1 MKRILIFS
9 LVYYPKYSGAEIAV
23 KEITDRIKDIE
34 FHMVTM
40 RFDPHL
46 SRTEKIGNIYVHRI
60 GFANTSRLNK
70 LLFQFMAGVTA
81 LSLHRKYRF
90 DAVWAVMA
98 HSSGVPA
105 AIFKLTHTK
114 TPYILTLQEGDPPEY
129 VERVMR
135 PLWPLF
141 SRAFTKADIVQAIST
156 FLGTWARRR
165 GFTGPLEIIPNGASD
180 AAQTYTQKELSELK
194 KRVGKKEGDVLLLS
208 IGRLVHQK
216 AIDEII
222 RALTRLPQRIHF
234 LAVGDGPE
242 RGMLELLA
250 QELGVEKRVKFTG
263 HVDRSETAKYRA
275 IADIFVLPSRS
286 EGMGISLVSA
296 MASGLPVISTQE
308 GGIADFLFD
317 AKRNPDKETTGWAV
331 DKDDSEQIARSVEDI
346 LAHPEQAKKVTET
359 ARHLVSQ
366 KYNWDVIAKDMRE
379 RVFQRVL

>member
-23 KEITDRIKDIE
+23 KEITDRLKDME

-70 LLFQFMAGVTA
+70 LLFQFIAGTAA

-105 AIFKLTHTK
+105 AIFKLIHTK
-114 TPYILTLQEGDPPEY
+114 IPYILTLQEGDPPEY

-141 SRAFTKADIVQAIST
+141 SRAFTSADVVQAIST
-156 FLGTWARRR
+156 FLGAWAGRR

-180 AAQTYTQKELSELK
+180 VSQTYTQKELSELK

-222 RALTRLPQRIHF
+222 RALTRLPQHIHF

-242 RGMLELLA
+242 RDMLELLA
-250 QELGVEKRVKFTG
+250 QELGVEKRVKFAG

-275 IADIFVLPSRS
+275 ISDIFVLPSRS

-331 DKDDSEQIARSVEDI
+331 NKDDPEQIVQAVEDI
-346 LAHPEQAKKVTET
+346 LAHPEQVKNVTET
-359 ARHLVSQ
+359 ARRLVSQ
-366 KYNWDVIAKDMRE
+366 KYNWDVIARDMRE
-379 RVFQRVL
+379 KVFGRVF